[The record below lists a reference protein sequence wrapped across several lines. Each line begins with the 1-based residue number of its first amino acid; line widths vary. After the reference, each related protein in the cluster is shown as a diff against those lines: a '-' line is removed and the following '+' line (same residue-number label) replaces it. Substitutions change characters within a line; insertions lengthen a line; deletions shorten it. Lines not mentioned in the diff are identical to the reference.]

1 MVLVLSFGLYR
12 INLILLP
19 PVSLPNAMFHVT
31 YHWTPDCSKLSSSIY
46 LKIIL
51 IHVSLPDIQNLS
63 SKFAE
68 SIWFPPPITTILI
81 SLSLVYKYPTYTL
94 TPKTQQNLPSV
105 DCIIEI
111 FALYLWNPE
120 LWGFVF
126 CFLVK
131 KGS

>member
-1 MVLVLSFGLYR
+1 
-12 INLILLP
+12 
-19 PVSLPNAMFHVT
+19 MFHVS
-31 YHWTPDCSKLSSSIY
+31 YHRTPDCSRLNSTIY

-68 SIWFPPPITTILI
+68 SIWFPPPTILI

-105 DCIIEI
+105 DCIMEI
-111 FALYLWNPE
+111 FAL
-120 LWGFVF
+120 
-126 CFLVK
+126 
-131 KGS
+131 